1 MYTETRRHRVFDYYD
16 DDDDDFLGRAS
27 PSTSEGTRERRG
39 VGTRTYLSEH
49 KKCVT
54 DRREVILL
62 QPIVI
67 SHLRPH
73 VLPLSHIYA
82 CLTTPGPNAACL
94 SPRGRGNEGA
104 RGRENL
110 LQQIVISHL
119 RPHALPLSLIYA
131 GLPTPGS
138 NAARISSVSML
149 VDILPM
155 KTCNSTTMAA
165 IVFKLSVK

>member
-1 MYTETRRHRVFDYYD
+1 MQVFSSKTFWLWRWLWHFMYTETRRHRVFDYND
-16 DDDDDFLGRAS
+16 DDDDDFFGRAS

-39 VGTRTYLSEH
+39 EGTRTYLSEH

-82 CLTTPGPNAACL
+82 CLTTPWIL
-94 SPRGRGNEGA
+94 SFGRA
-104 RGRENL
+104 SPSKLNL
-110 LQQIVISHL
+110 KFSLKIVRNNSKYNFRASRMQRTLLHL
-119 RPHALPLSLIYA
+119 LRRSRKSWINH
-131 GLPTPGS
+131 
-138 NAARISSVSML
+138 N
-149 VDILPM
+149 
-155 KTCNSTTMAA
+155 
-165 IVFKLSVK
+165 F

>member
-1 MYTETRRHRVFDYYD
+1 MVHRDTETQSY
-16 DDDDDFLGRAS
+16 FL
-27 PSTSEGTRERRG
+27 TMTMTFL
-39 VGTRTYLSEH
+39 VG
-49 KKCVT
+49 
-54 DRREVILL
+54 
-62 QPIVI
+62 
-67 SHLRPH
+67 LRPRR
-73 VLPLSHIYA
+73 PK
-82 CLTTPGPNAACL
+82 
-94 SPRGRGNEGA
+94 GRGNEGA